1 MGKLASN
8 SLDLNPVDFQCGE
21 HCNRWLSS
29 QNFRHGPAEMHANR
43 LLDSSKPGH
52 IELSDQ
58 SAARMTDDRQ
68 MVPILN
74 FFGQIQCEDNCCC
87 YFYRV
92 FELKIGK
99 IHAFSEI
106 QHKFTCSGVLCK
118 LSKEYLHA
126 LTCKFYT
133 FFYTKF

>member
-58 SAARMTDDRQ
+58 SAARMTDDSYQ
-68 MVPILN
+68 
-74 FFGQIQCEDNCCC
+74 
-87 YFYRV
+87 
-92 FELKIGK
+92 GK
-99 IHAFSEI
+99 WCQF
-106 QHKFTCSGVLCK
+106 
-118 LSKEYLHA
+118 
-126 LTCKFYT
+126 
-133 FFYTKF
+133 